1 MTEKTET
8 TTIPV
13 YIPARQSIYKVPAK
27 DLQHKLDALR
37 NHKDPLFRFFFVLSA
52 DEEII
57 VRKALG

>member
-1 MTEKTET
+1 MTEKCDV
-8 TTIPV
+8 TIPV

-27 DLQHKLDALR
+27 DLQRKLDALR

-52 DEEII
+52 DEEIV